1 MAKETQPV
9 VSSKEKK
16 KEEPKKADPKGPAS
30 AAPSP
35 SEQKTIADFMAK
47 QGKKEVTP
55 DWEKIL
61 YAPERVEKWLKGEM
75 TMRQLHAISG
85 PEMLEMAIVGFSM
98 YEQGK
103 YDEAAVIFQGLNA
116 LDPYESYYLTA
127 LGAVYL
133 AQEDLEYAMKCFNQ
147 AIKLNEKE
155 IASYVN
161 RGEVFLRQG
170 KVLEAAQDFKKA
182 VDLDPEGK
190 DPLTHRARLLA
201 AAALETIEGVQKGAI
216 NAEGKPVE
224 SKSGK
229 HAAPAKGGSK
239 PAAKPVAKPAA
250 KKK

>member
-9 VSSKEKK
+9 VSSKDKK
-16 KEEPKKADPKGPAS
+16 KEEPKKAAGGGAANPA
-30 AAPSP
+30 
-35 SEQKTIADFMAK
+35 EQKTIADFLAK

-103 YDEAAVIFQGLNA
+103 YDEALVIFQGLNA
-116 LDPYESYYLTA
+116 LDPHESYYLTA

-133 AQEDLEYAMKCFNQ
+133 AQEDLEYAMMCFNR
-147 AIKLNEKE
+147 AIQLNEKE

-201 AAALETIEGVQKGAI
+201 AAALETIEGVQKGAL
-216 NAEGKPVE
+216 NAEGKAVE
-224 SKSGK
+224 
-229 HAAPAKGGSK
+229 AKGKGDAKAAAKPAGK
-239 PAAKPVAKPAA
+239 PAAKPAAKPAG

>member
-9 VSSKEKK
+9 VSSKDKK
-16 KEEPKKADPKGPAS
+16 KEEPKKAETKAPAGGKP
-30 AAPSP
+30 AAPAE
-35 SEQKTIADFMAK
+35 EQKTIAEFLAK

-55 DWEKIL
+55 DWEKVL

-133 AQEDLEYAMKCFNQ
+133 AQEDLEFAMKCFNQ

-216 NAEGKPVE
+216 NAEGKPV
-224 SKSGK
+224 KQA
-229 HAAPAKGGSK
+229 AAPAK
-239 PAAKPVAKPAA
+239 PAAKPAGKPAA
-250 KKK
+250 KPAKKK

>member
-1 MAKETQPV
+1 MAKETQPAV
-9 VSSKEKK
+9 KDKK
-16 KEEPKKADPKGPAS
+16 KEAQPAS
-30 AAPSP
+30 
-35 SEQKTIADFMAK
+35 EADKSLAK
-47 QGKKEVTP
+47 LLQDDTKHEVTK

-61 YAPERVEKWLKGEM
+61 YTPERVDKWIKGEL
-75 TMRQLHAISG
+75 TMQELHAISG

-147 AIKLNEKE
+147 AIKLNDKE

-161 RGEVFLRQG
+161 RGEVYLRQG
-170 KVLEAAQDFKKA
+170 KVLEAAEDFKRA

-201 AAALETIEGVQKGAI
+201 AAALETIEAAQKGAT
-216 NAEGKPVE
+216 NEGKKDAKPAA
-224 SKSGK
+224 KAAPAK
-229 HAAPAKGGSK
+229 AAAKPAAKAPAKGG
-239 PAAKPVAKPAA
+239 A

>member
-9 VSSKEKK
+9 VSSKDKK
-16 KEEPKKADPKGPAS
+16 KEEPKKADAKVTA
-30 AAPSP
+30 
-35 SEQKTIADFMAK
+35 SEQKTIAALVGD
-47 QGKKEVTP
+47 GTKKEVTP
-55 DWEKIL
+55 NWEKIL

-161 RGEVFLRQG
+161 RGEVYLRQG

-201 AAALETIEGVQKGAI
+201 AAALETIEAVQKGAI
-216 NAEGKPVE
+216 NADGTPKQ
-224 SKSGK
+224 
-229 HAAPAKGGSK
+229 AAGSK
-239 PAAKPVAKPAA
+239 PAAKPAGKPAA
-250 KKK
+250 KSSAKPAGKKK